1 MNAARILLVDDDD
14 GMRLALR
21 RALEHEGHAVIEATN
36 GKHALERLQ
45 ETTVD
50 LVITDI
56 IMPDAE
62 GLELTFILHKTH
74 PHLPVIVIS
83 GGGNLTPE
91 FHLSLAR
98 HAGAT
103 HVFAKPFVMED
114 LLAKVRA
121 LIPQIRIKNSP
132 PSDQRRA
139 SSGSPP

>member
-1 MNAARILLVDDDD
+1 M
-14 GMRLALR
+14 
-21 RALEHEGHAVIEATN
+21 IEATN

-62 GLELTFILHKTH
+62 GLELILIFHKTH
-74 PHLPVIVIS
+74 THLPAIAIS

-114 LLAKVRA
+114 LLEKVRA

>member
-1 MNAARILLVDDDD
+1 M
-14 GMRLALR
+14 
-21 RALEHEGHAVIEATN
+21 IEAIN

-50 LVITDI
+50 LVITDM

-74 PHLPVIVIS
+74 AHLPAIAIS

-103 HVFAKPFVMED
+103 HVFAKPLAMEY
-114 LLAKVRA
+114 LLENVRA
-121 LIPQIRIKNSP
+121 LSPQIRIKNSTP
-132 PSDQRRA
+132 ANQRTT
-139 SSGSPP
+139 SSRSPL